1 MLADS
6 DIMQGGRF
14 GKKYIADADSVICGP
29 MVANDKGDRLA
40 FAWKD
45 GAILKLYR
53 EA

>member
-14 GKKYIADADSVICGP
+14 GKKYTADADSVICGP
-29 MVANDKGDRLA
+29 MDDRLA
-40 FAWKD
+40 FVWKD